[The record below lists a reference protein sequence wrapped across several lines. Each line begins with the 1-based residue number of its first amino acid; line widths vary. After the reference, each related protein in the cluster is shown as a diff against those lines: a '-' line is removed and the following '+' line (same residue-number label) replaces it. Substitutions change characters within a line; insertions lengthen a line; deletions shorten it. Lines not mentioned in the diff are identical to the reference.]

1 MDLSTMTAAEKR
13 ELMRKLEEEQKREKE
28 EKRQRIEDYKNLVDE
43 KVREKFDVLKKI
55 SEMLSNEKTKTFED
69 FSTILE
75 LKAELFGV
83 KENQQSHTFTT
94 KDGKFSVTM
103 GYRVIDNFDD
113 TVHSGIAK
121 VKNYISRVTLGEKKE
136 LEELI
141 NLLLKKDKNGN
152 LKASRVLELERIANN
167 IDDEELTEGVHI
179 IKEAYKPAKSST
191 FLTASYVDDKGIKRV
206 VPLSMTSVE
215 GADEIGEKESN

>member
-1 MDLSTMTAAEKR
+1 MDLSTMSAAEKR
-13 ELMRKLEEEQKREKE
+13 ELFKKLEEEKKAE
-28 EKRQRIEDYKNLVDE
+28 EEARKGKIEEYKNLVDE
-43 KVREKFDVLKKI
+43 KVKEKFEVLKKL
-55 SEMLSNEKTKTFED
+55 SEWLSNEKAKVFED

-94 KDGKFSVTM
+94 RDGKFSITM

-113 TVHSGIAK
+113 TVHAGITK

-167 IDDEELTEGVHI
+167 IDDEELNEGVLI
-179 IKEAYKPAKSST
+179 IKEAYRPAKSST
-191 FLTASYVDDKGIKRV
+191 FLTASYVDDKGIKKV
-206 VPLSMTSVE
+206 IPLSMTSVGE
-215 GADEIGEKESN
+215 ESGDKKGAN